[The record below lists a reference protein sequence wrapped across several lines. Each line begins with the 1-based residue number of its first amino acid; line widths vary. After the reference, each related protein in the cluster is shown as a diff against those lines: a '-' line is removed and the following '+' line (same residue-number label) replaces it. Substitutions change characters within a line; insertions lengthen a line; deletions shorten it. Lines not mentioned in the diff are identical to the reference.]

1 MPMNRYGAMALEFS
15 RQYRPTALA
24 EIEDPERFFTA
35 AGEQIAN
42 EIAQVRDQILGPAR
56 PDENAEQHPRQSQ
69 AWRTAEELVL
79 ADHWLLVP
87 EPETD
92 DEGPD
97 TTDDPELAAYYRDL
111 DLINETI
118 IQLYD
123 R

>member
-1 MPMNRYGAMALEFS
+1 
-15 RQYRPTALA
+15 
-24 EIEDPERFFTA
+24 
-35 AGEQIAN
+35 
-42 EIAQVRDQILGPAR
+42 
-56 PDENAEQHPRQSQ
+56 
-69 AWRTAEELVL
+69 VL